1 MQKLIESTQIY
12 LKKDNCFLMLYRN
25 KKKNDMNGGKWI
37 GVGGKIEPNETPL
50 EGIIR
55 EVKEETGLDLKSAK
69 LRAKL
74 YFYNND
80 YGEVIYQYTSEDF
93 EGELIDCDEGTL
105 KWVPI
110 DQIMFLPL
118 WEGDKEFLP
127 LLINEKTPYFE
138 MDLIYKNDKFVKCS
152 INKSII

>member
-1 MQKLIESTQIY
+1 
-12 LKKDNCFLMLYRN
+12 
-25 KKKNDMNGGKWI
+25 MNGGKWI

-55 EVKEETGLDLKSAK
+55 ELKEETGLDLKSAK

-105 KWVPI
+105 KWVPF

-152 INKSII
+152 VNRSII